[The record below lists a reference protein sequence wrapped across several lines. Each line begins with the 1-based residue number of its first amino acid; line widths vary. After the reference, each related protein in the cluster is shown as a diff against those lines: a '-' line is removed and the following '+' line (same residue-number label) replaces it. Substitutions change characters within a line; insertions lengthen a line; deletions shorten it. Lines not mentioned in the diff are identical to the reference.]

1 MGKVAEPCSL
11 NRFEWAPPCEKGV
24 FLLSKELRSG
34 YTTGSCAAA
43 GVKAALHFYRTGEVL
58 EQVVVASPD
67 NEFHITV
74 PIKQVEILENGAIR
88 ATVVK
93 DGGDDPDVTHG
104 TKILSEIKVLEDFSI
119 RRVTG
124 GEGVGVVTRAGLA
137 AAVGEAAINPG
148 PKKMIQRVL
157 DEMLT
162 LEEGIEITVLV
173 PEGKVL
179 AQQTLNP
186 MLGIEGGISILGTD
200 GIVRP
205 MSEDA
210 FKESLVPQLKVI
222 YASGSTAALLTPG
235 KIGLDLAVQ
244 HFDVD
249 PAVIAQTSN
258 FIGYLL
264 EQAVE
269 VGLTEILLFGHA
281 GKIIKVSGGI
291 FNTHSHIADARQEIL
306 AAYLAKMGAQHT
318 LIDQVLAAN
327 TTESVL
333 TPIADAGLTG
343 VFDMLAEK
351 ASQRAMLHVK
361 GKLTIGTAILALD
374 GRLLGMDAMAERI
387 GEKLGWKQKLLS
399 QA

>member
-11 NRFEWAPPCEKGV
+11 NRFEWAPPCAKGV
-24 FLLSKELRSG
+24 FLLAKELRGG

-43 GVKAALHFYRTGEVL
+43 GVKAALHFYQTEEVL

-74 PIKQVEILENGAIR
+74 PIEKVEMLQSGVVR
-88 ATVVK
+88 VTVIK

-104 TKILSEIKVLEDFSI
+104 TKIISDVKVLADSSV

-137 AAVGEAAINPG
+137 SAVGEAAINPG
-148 PKKMIQRVL
+148 PKKMIERVL
-157 DEMLT
+157 DDL
-162 LEEGIEITVLV
+162 LSVRDGVEITIQV
-173 PEGKVL
+173 PEGKRL

-210 FKESLVPQLKVI
+210 FKESLVPQLNVI
-222 YASGSTAALLTPG
+222 HAAGSTAAMLTPG

-244 HFDVD
+244 HFGVN
-249 PAVIAQTSN
+249 PGVIAQTSN

-306 AAYLAKMGAQHT
+306 AAYLAQMGAQRR
-318 LIDQVLAAN
+318 LIELVLAAN

-333 TPIADAGLTG
+333 TPIADAGLTD
-343 VFDMLAEK
+343 VFNVLAEK
-351 ASQRAMLHVK
+351 ASRRAMLHVK
-361 GKLTIGTAILALD
+361 GKLTVGTAILALD
-374 GRLLGMDAMAERI
+374 GRLLGFDAAAERI
-387 GEKLGWKQKLLS
+387 GKKLGWKRKLSL
-399 QA
+399 QE